1 MMFLRLK
8 DKLVNGFF
16 VNRKEVH
23 FDDIVC
29 IIDGL
34 FDIAVKNS
42 ILQGQD

>member
-16 VNRKEVH
+16 VNRKEVQ
-23 FDDIVC
+23 FDDVVC
-29 IIDGL
+29 IIDDL

-42 ILQGQD
+42 ILEGQD